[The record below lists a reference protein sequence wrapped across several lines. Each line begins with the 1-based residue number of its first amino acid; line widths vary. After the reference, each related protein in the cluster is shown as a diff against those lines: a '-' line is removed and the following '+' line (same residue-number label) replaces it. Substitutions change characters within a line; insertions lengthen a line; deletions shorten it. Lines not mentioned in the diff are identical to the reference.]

1 MNKTLVAL
9 LQREWLQHRFAW
21 ALLMLVPLALAV
33 LPLAFAHIEFEPEM
47 MERAPPDLALL
58 LSFIAIVATT
68 SVLCLILWAVALFM
82 TIGVPRRDHAD
93 RSIEYWLSMPVGH
106 APSLAVP
113 VLVHMVLVPAAALLV
128 GYVSGIVI
136 SMLLVGRFVGLGEWL
151 AVPWGGLLPATL
163 AMVGRFLAGLP
174 LVLLWLSPLL
184 LLAMLANAAFKRW
197 GLPVLAVAIGVG
209 GWLLQRVFGIDI
221 VFELLGQ
228 VLQQAGQA
236 MAGASGEGMSLKSDT
251 APDAALGMMLHW
263 AAADLGAALR
273 ALASPLF
280 LGCLVVSAAL
290 FQALVL
296 WRRHGAGVQ
305 GA

>member
-1 MNKTLVAL
+1 MNTIVPL

-33 LPLAFAHIEFEPEM
+33 LPLAFAHIEFEAEM

-58 LSFIAIVATT
+58 LTFIAIVATT
-68 SVLCLILWAVALFM
+68 SLLCLILWAVALFM
-82 TIGVPRRDHAD
+82 TIGVPRRDHGD
-93 RSIEYWLSMPVGH
+93 RSIEFWLSLPVGH

-128 GYVSGIVI
+128 GYVGGIAI
-136 SMLLVGRFVGLGEWL
+136 SLLLVGRFVGLGEWL
-151 AVPWGGLLPATL
+151 ALPWSGLLPATL

-197 GLPVLAVAIGVG
+197 GLPVLVVAIGVG
-209 GWLLQRVFGIDI
+209 GWLLQRVFGID
-221 VFELLGQ
+221 VVYNLLGQ

-236 MAGASGEGMSLKSDT
+236 MGGASGEGMSFKGDT
-251 APDAALGMMLHW
+251 TPDVALGMMLRW
-263 AAADLGAALR
+263 AGADLVAALR

-280 LGCLVVSAAL
+280 VGCLVVSAGL
-290 FQALVL
+290 FQALVM
-296 WRRHGAGVQ
+296 WRGRGAGLQ